1 MRLKIRDS
9 GRKSAVRAAPR
20 QIADVASAKSVPD
33 RTLALTMPL
42 ILWSSLA
49 CLMSA
54 PAYAVEP
61 WIMVEKKTFTDNPIT
76 YRGQGVT
83 TDGTSWY
90 FSGTNALDKTNANF
104 QTSQRTS
111 SAIAAALANP
121 SAAAPKGL
129 NHIGDIDYANGLLYI
144 SLDSS
149 RRDPV
154 TGGKY
159 NTPVFAIYNAS
170 DLTYTGKAFALNPP
184 HGKQDIASWV
194 AVDAKNGVGY
204 GMAYDN
210 ATEIAVY
217 NLSDWT
223 FKKYIPLS
231 QTIDQAQGGKVLDG
245 WMYFSTDNDSKI
257 IYRANLATGQVE
269 VLGNLKIKGDQEV
282 EGLSFGQTKDG
293 WSLYIL
299 NREQLDPSG
308 DDAIGFYR
316 YLRPYG
322 NALSGEIHASV
333 KGTFLT
339 DSAYLR
345 DAVSE
350 RIRSAFD
357 NVAAPPSMVTTYDE
371 KGMRQAAGSTEGI
384 AIWSQALGGKSKADG
399 EGYAA
404 EIDHTTGGFLVGADA
419 SAGTWRLGMVGGYT
433 NTSFDVD
440 ARSSSGSS
448 DNYHFGLYGGSQWDA
463 IGFRTGVFYSAHSL
477 KTTRHVVFPAFNETL
492 SADYDARTTQ
502 AFAELGYKVNL
513 SDVALEPF
521 VNAAYV
527 HLKSDGFSET
537 GGTIAGLSSDSS
549 TTNAT
554 FTTLG
559 LRASTDI
566 PLSDTKVKARG
577 MLGWKHAYGGVT
589 PNSEFAFNS
598 GASFGIDGAPIA
610 RDALAME
617 AGLDFA
623 LSPDAAISASYSGQV
638 ASNATD
644 HTFKL
649 NVGVKF

>member
-1 MRLKIRDS
+1 MRLEFRANI
-9 GRKSAVRAAPR
+9 RKSTIR
-20 QIADVASAKSVPD
+20 
-33 RTLALTMPL
+33 PL
-42 ILWSSLA
+42 VLCSSLA
-49 CLMSA
+49 CLVSA

-61 WIMVEKKTFTDNPIT
+61 WIMVEKKTFTDDPIP

-83 TDGTSWY
+83 TDGTNWY
-90 FSGTNALDKTNANF
+90 FSGTNALDKTNGDF
-104 QTSQRTS
+104 QTIQRNS

-121 SAAAPKGL
+121 SAVAPKGL

-149 RRDPV
+149 KRDPV
-154 TGGKY
+154 TGAKY

-170 DLTYTGKAFALNPP
+170 DMTYTGKSFALNPP
-184 HGKQDIASWV
+184 HGTQDIGSWV

-217 NLSDWT
+217 NLSDWS

-231 QTIDQAQGGKVLDG
+231 QTIDQAQGGKLLDG

-269 VLGNLKIKGDQEV
+269 ILGNLKVAGDQEV

-293 WSLYIL
+293 WSLYVL
-299 NREQLDPSG
+299 NREQLDPDG
-308 DDAIGFYR
+308 DEAIGFYR

-333 KGTFLT
+333 KGAFIT
-339 DSAYLR
+339 DSLSLS
-345 DAVSE
+345 DAVGE

-357 NVAAPPSMVTTYDE
+357 DVGAPSSPVTTYDE
-371 KGMRQAAGSTEGI
+371 KGMRQTTGSTDGI
-384 AIWSQALGGKSKADG
+384 AIWSQALGTKSKTDG
-399 EGYAA
+399 QGYAA
-404 EIDHTTGGFLVGADA
+404 GIDHTTGGFLVGADA
-419 SAGTWRLGMVGGYT
+419 SAGTWRLGLVGGYS

-463 IGFRTGVFYSAHSL
+463 LGFRTGILYSTHNIN
-477 KTTRHVVFPAFNETL
+477 TTRHVVFPAFNETL
-492 SADYDARTTQ
+492 SADYKAHTTQ
-502 AFAELGYKVNL
+502 AFAELGYKIDV
-513 SDVALEPF
+513 SQVALEPF
-521 VNAAYV
+521 ANLAYV
-527 HLKSDGFSET
+527 HLASNGFAESGGTTAALTSDG
-537 GGTIAGLSSDSS
+537 S
-549 TTNAT
+549 TTNTT

-559 LRASTDI
+559 MRASTDI

-577 MLGWKHAYGGVT
+577 MLGWRHAYDGVT
-589 PNSEFAFNS
+589 PHSEFAFNT

-610 RDALAME
+610 KDALTME

-623 LSPDAAISASYSGQV
+623 LSPNAAVSASYSGQV
-638 ASNATD
+638 ASNAAD
-644 HTFKL
+644 HTFKI

>member
-1 MRLKIRDS
+1 MPLKIEECA
-9 GRKSAVRAAPR
+9 RKSKARIAARREAV
-20 QIADVASAKSVPD
+20 VTS
-33 RTLALTMPL
+33 L
-42 ILWSSLA
+42 ILLSSMA
-49 CLMSA
+49 CLVSA
-54 PAYAVEP
+54 PAHAAEP
-61 WIMVEKKTFTDNPIT
+61 WIMVEKRSFTDNPIP

-83 TDGTSWY
+83 TDGTNWY

-104 QTSQRTS
+104 ETSLKTS

-121 SAAAPKGL
+121 SAVAPKGL

-154 TGGKY
+154 TGAKY

-170 DLTYTGKAFALNPP
+170 DLSFTGQAFALNPP

-210 ATEIAVY
+210 AKEIAVY

-231 QTIDQAQGGKVLDG
+231 QTIDQAQGGKILDG
-245 WMYFSTDNDSKI
+245 WMYFSTDNDSKT

-269 VLGNLKIKGDQEV
+269 VLGNLKIDGEQEV

-299 NREQLDPSG
+299 NREAIGTTGTDG
-308 DDAIGFYR
+308 IGFYR

-333 KGTFLT
+333 KGTFIT

-345 DAVSE
+345 DTVSN
-350 RIRSAFD
+350 RIRTAFD
-357 NVAAPPSMVTTYDE
+357 NVGASSSMVTTYDE
-371 KGMRQAAGSTEGI
+371 KGMHQATGSTEGI
-384 AIWSQALGGKSKADG
+384 AIWSEAFGSKSKADG

-404 EIDHTTGGFLVGADA
+404 GIDHSTGGFLVGADA
-419 SAGTWRLGMVGGYT
+419 AAGTWRFGLVGGYS

-477 KTTRHVVFPAFNETL
+477 NTMRHVVFPAFNETL

-513 SDVALEPF
+513 SAVAFEPF
-521 VNAAYV
+521 ANLAYV

-537 GGTIAGLSSDSS
+537 GGTIAALSSDGNS
-549 TTNAT
+549 TNAT
-554 FTTLG
+554 FTTIG

-566 PLSDTKVKARG
+566 PLADTKVKARG
-577 MLGWKHAYGGVT
+577 MVGWKHAYGDVT
-589 PNSEFAFNS
+589 PNSEFAFKS

-610 RDALAME
+610 KDALALE

-623 LSPDAAISASYSGQV
+623 VSQNAAISASYTGQV
-638 ASNATD
+638 ARNSTD

-649 NVGVKF
+649 NVGMKF